1 MLKVLKEI
9 ITNIII
15 TKMSTS
21 ATVEKKTKKQTKK
34 ASTTEANPEPVQAA
48 PAAATPEPVV
58 NDEQVNAETSEI
70 NSEFYSMMDKV
81 VTSFNELNEISKKL
95 DMIDEKQIK
104 NFITEKKKMDKAI
117 NSFETTYLETLAS
130 AFKVAKKSGSKQ
142 KKAKSESSGSTTE
155 PAVKKPLECDK
166 CLHEFMGKTDTSEL
180 ISRNQAY
187 TAVTDFV
194 KSEKKNNPDKIS
206 SNLVSDKEFRVYGK
220 LKTFLDSVS
229 KIIGKNM
236 DTIKAEIKTYESAK
250 PEEGSKQM
258 KELINL
264 RDEMDR
270 LTKLKTIP
278 EVMGYT
284 NVMSYTNLCFNVD
297 YLSKIKAKSAKA
309 KK

>member
-1 MLKVLKEI
+1 
-9 ITNIII
+9 
-15 TKMSTS
+15 
-21 ATVEKKTKKQTKK
+21 
-34 ASTTEANPEPVQAA
+34 
-48 PAAATPEPVV
+48 
-58 NDEQVNAETSEI
+58 
-70 NSEFYSMMDKV
+70 
-81 VTSFNELNEISKKL
+81 
-95 DMIDEKQIK
+95 
-104 NFITEKKKMDKAI
+104 MDKAI

-142 KKAKSESSGSTTE
+142 KKTKSESSGSTTE

-236 DTIKAEIKTYESAK
+236 DVIKAEIKTYESAK

-284 NVMSYTNLCFNVD
+284 NVMSYTNLCFNAD
-297 YLSKIKAKSAKA
+297 YLNKVKAKPVKS